1 MRRRGRS
8 RRRERE
14 TDSSHMNQFIT
25 IDSHLTR
32 PIKVLLEVEKGEGTE
47 RRSREERRKEILKGK
62 REETN

>member
-32 PIKVLLEVEKGEGTE
+32 PTRPIKVFLEVEKGEGTE
-47 RRSREERRKEILKGK
+47 RRSRRRGGK
-62 REETN
+62 KS